1 METIMRSLILL
12 ISLSFSLTS
21 LAQNNEH
28 WFQYNDANQSYNI
41 NANNVHPAA
50 FFKYLSLKSGIE
62 IKFDKQMINPINY
75 YANNAKQSH
84 IIRFLEKEFS
94 TLLTYKKSVEKKQ
107 DVLTGITILPKGHF
121 QSDQMVLAVD
131 PLEEATHIKDG
142 SMPSS
147 AQPVYLTRMQHLE
160 QRVRENL
167 EQQAE
172 RIVIKREKRLKRL
185 SENKREKEQ
194 KRQELLAELAE
205 LRNTDPKLY
214 AAQKSIY
221 FPEYSNQELTN
232 NP

>member
-12 ISLSFSLTS
+12 ISLSFSLTGQ
-21 LAQNNEH
+21 AQNNEH
-28 WFQYNDANQSYNI
+28 WFQYNDANQSYYI

-75 YANNAKQSH
+75 YANN
-84 IIRFLEKEFS
+84 
-94 TLLTYKKSVEKKQ
+94 KSVEKKQ